1 MDTVKIDGIEY
12 DLPAIE
18 KDCWVRILNGSLQ
31 YKNPFHNPVVAN
43 VNEQGVNMR
52 TVVLRKVN
60 TEKRQLFFHTDIRSG
75 KFQELKTN
83 NKLSW
88 LFYHPSA
95 MLQIRMSGIATL
107 HQNDLLADEA
117 WGNIRMSG
125 RKIYLGDEGP
135 STLSAFPVSGLSS
148 KFDKEDPTPLES
160 EAGRKNFAIINTQIQ
175 WMEWLW
181 LNSSGHR
188 RATFQYTADG
198 EFSSNWLLP

>member
-1 MDTVKIDGIEY
+1 MNTVKLDGIKY

-60 TEKRQLFFHTDIRSG
+60 TEKRQLCFHTDIRSG
-75 KFQELKTN
+75 KYQELKTN

-107 HQNDLLADEA
+107 HQDDFLADEA
-117 WGNIRMSG
+117 WKNSRVSV
-125 RKIYLGDEGP
+125 RKIYLGKEGP
-135 STLSAFPVSGLSS
+135 STLSAFPVSGLSP
-148 KFDKEDPTPLES
+148 KFDKEDPTAQES
-160 EAGRKNFAIINTQIQ
+160 EGGRKNFAIISTQIQ

-188 RATFQYTADG
+188 RATFQYTGDG
-198 EFSSNWLLP
+198 KFSPNWLLP

>member
-1 MDTVKIDGIEY
+1 MNTVKIDGIEY

-31 YKNPFHNPVVAN
+31 YKNPLHNPVVAN
-43 VNEQGVNMR
+43 VNEHGVNMR
-52 TVVLRKVN
+52 TVVLRKVDI
-60 TEKRQLFFHTDIRSG
+60 EKRQLCFHTDIRSG
-75 KFQELKTN
+75 KWQELKTN
-83 NKLSW
+83 NNVSW

-95 MLQIRMSGIATL
+95 MLQIRMSGTATL
-107 HQNDLLADEA
+107 HQDDFFADEA

-135 STLSAFPVSGLSS
+135 STLSAFPVSGLLP
-148 KFDKEDPTPLES
+148 KFDKEDPTPQES
-160 EAGRKNFAIINTQIQ
+160 EAGRKNFAIISTQIQ

-198 EFSSNWLLP
+198 KCRPNWLLP